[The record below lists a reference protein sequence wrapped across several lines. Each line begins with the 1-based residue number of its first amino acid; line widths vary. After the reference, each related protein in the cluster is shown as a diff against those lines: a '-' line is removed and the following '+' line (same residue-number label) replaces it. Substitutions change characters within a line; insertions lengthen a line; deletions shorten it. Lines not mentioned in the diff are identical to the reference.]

1 MEYDAPTVAQ
11 ELGMSVS
18 KLNRVFRAMYATSLH
33 SYVQD
38 KRLEC
43 AAKAARF
50 FYLNFLYP

>member
-18 KLNRVFRAMYATSLH
+18 KLNRVFRAMYAASLH

-43 AAKAARF
+43 GAKAAHF
-50 FYLNFLYP
+50 FYLNFL